1 MHGLLFCMNNSFIQ
15 VFVSCE
21 SKSQAKTVI
30 DSLLIDQL
38 IACAQILPGIESYYH
53 WHGQT
58 VQSSEC
64 LLLLKSRRNHFK
76 AIEAR
81 IKKLHS
87 YEVPEIIAV
96 PIVDGSTEYLNWIN
110 EQIKPQD

>member
-1 MHGLLFCMNNSFIQ
+1 MKSEFIQ

-21 SKSQAKTVI
+21 SKSQAKAVV
-30 DSLLIDQL
+30 DALLKDQT

-64 LLLLKSRRNHFK
+64 LLLLKSHRNHFK
-76 AIEAR
+76 TIEAM

-96 PIVDGSTEYLNWIN
+96 PIVDGSKEYLNWIN

>member
-1 MHGLLFCMNNSFIQ
+1 MKAEYIQ

-21 SKSQAKTVI
+21 SKEQAKLMV
-30 DSLLIDQL
+30 DSLLNDQI
-38 IACAQILPGIESYYH
+38 IACAQILPGVESFYH

-64 LLLLKSRRNHFK
+64 MLLLKSHKNHFK
-76 AIEAR
+76 TIEAK

-96 PIVDGSTEYLNWIN
+96 PLVNGSTEYLNWIN
-110 EQIKPQD
+110 EQTKPHN